1 MKSKIIFEYDF
12 KGSKTWI
19 PDLVQC
25 GAHTAKSCQACVVGN
40 YDSGDCYGD
49 CEYDSG
55 KIYVKNSKQN
65 WIENLVIKFV

>member
-25 GAHTAKSCQACVVGN
+25 GAHTAKSCQACVVGS

-49 CEYDSG
+49 CEYDSE
-55 KIYVKNSKQN
+55 KQ
-65 WIENLVIKFV
+65 ICVTKEYKGNLSQN